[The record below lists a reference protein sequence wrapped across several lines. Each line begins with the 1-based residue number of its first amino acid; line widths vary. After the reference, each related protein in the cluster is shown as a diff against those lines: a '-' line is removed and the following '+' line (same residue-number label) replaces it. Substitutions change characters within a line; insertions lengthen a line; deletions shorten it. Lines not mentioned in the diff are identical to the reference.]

1 MTRVIAIADVPV
13 IAEPAND
20 LQLRQLV
27 TAAAS
32 AGDLSI
38 TSVQLA
44 GRHRRLQT
52 TRSTRVYVVLTGSII
67 MQIGDDEPERVDA
80 GELLVVPRGVAY
92 ELAGTGTYL
101 VINAPGFVE
110 GDDDYLDSPD
120 RTEPA
125 R

>member
-1 MTRVIAIADVPV
+1 MTRVIAIGDGPV

-52 TRSTRVYVVLTGSII
+52 TRSTRVYVVLTGSIT

-101 VINAPGFVE
+101 VINAPAFVE
-110 GDDDYLDSPD
+110 GDDDYLDYPD